1 MVKTIKSSMSQARKK
16 MLEQIKNKEES
27 EVKRKK
33 TAKEKYKEL
42 RESIKEPEPTPQSF
56 SDKFE
61 EELKK
66 QLQEMLGDQKK
77 DTTEQFE
84 YTATYKFFNTSPS
97 SSRSGLSYIVI
108 LLFGLLTTFT
118 FVKSGV
124 SPERS
129 HNNDT
134 YSGFNPALNI
144 LIWVNLS
151 AIAIESKIFS
161 PCLYNAFVSLSIVD
175 MDFFSHKTTIYI

>member
-61 EELKK
+61 EELNNFNSLDERRRELIRILDKN
-66 QLQEMLGDQKK
+66 QLYYNYANIDDENVRDLVSDN
-77 DTTEQFE
+77 DYE
-84 YTATYKFFNTSPS
+84 FNN
-97 SSRSGLSYIVI
+97 I
-108 LLFGLLTTFT
+108 F
-118 FVKSGV
+118 
-124 SPERS
+124 
-129 HNNDT
+129 
-134 YSGFNPALNI
+134 YS
-144 LIWVNLS
+144 
-151 AIAIESKIFS
+151 
-161 PCLYNAFVSLSIVD
+161 D
-175 MDFFSHKTTIYI
+175 